1 MAELI
6 RLGKVRINWNPV
18 DSPSREVKPGDRIQL
33 VGRGELVLETVLL
46 TKRDRW
52 RLSLTRVV

>member
-1 MAELI
+1 
-6 RLGKVRINWNPV
+6 
-18 DSPSREVKPGDRIQL
+18 

-52 RLSLTRVV
+52 RLSLTRVL